1 LSIIYFVSKITEYDM
16 FLSPKTMRFHAVRQK
31 LGIILENKVVTK
43 RQQYKTS
50 TASQKKSLFRKDFNS
65 LCSTYVSGKYVLYN
79 IHTF

>member
-1 LSIIYFVSKITEYDM
+1 MSIIYFVSKITEYDM

-50 TASQKKSLFRKDFNS
+50 TASQKKMLVQKGFQ
-65 LCSTYVSGKYVLYN
+65 LIV
-79 IHTF
+79 